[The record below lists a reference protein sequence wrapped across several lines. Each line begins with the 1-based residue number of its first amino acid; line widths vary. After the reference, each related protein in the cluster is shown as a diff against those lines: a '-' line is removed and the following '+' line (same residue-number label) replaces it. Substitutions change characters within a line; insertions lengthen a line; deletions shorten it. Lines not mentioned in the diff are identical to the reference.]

1 MVLLPTA
8 GATIIGVEAN
18 IQPGMDVGWIT
29 RGLAC
34 VFFWLVSL
42 VDSWVDSLVDSWV
55 DSLVDSQVVY
65 RNGLQER
72 ALTFRK
78 VCPGAAC
85 HTRLME
91 LTCSPSPHA

>member
-1 MVLLPTA
+1 
-8 GATIIGVEAN
+8 
-18 IQPGMDVGWIT
+18 MDVGWIT

-34 VFFWLVSL
+34 VVFWLV
-42 VDSWVDSLVDSWV
+42 SLVDSWV

-78 VCPGAAC
+78 VSPGAAC

>member
-34 VFFWLVSL
+34 VFF
-42 VDSWVDSLVDSWV
+42 WVDSLVDSWV